1 MRTFGTQ
8 GPVDP
13 DRNYIVNRSEK
24 IEDFLHRVKE
34 GRYIVIF
41 APRQTGKTTFFQR
54 ALDILSREEKND
66 FPIQLNFE
74 VYGDC
79 TASVFYNGLYED
91 ILEAIENTFQQRGQ
105 SPPEI
110 LTQFLRN
117 AEITDHLSMQRFFRR
132 FGNLLNAEFGEQRVI
147 LIIDEFDGIPSE
159 AVRGFLHALR
169 RIYLT
174 TTPAKCPHSVSIIWN
189 GSLITSVISLR
200 VPGSGYSKYL
210 IRLKNSSGST
220 CFLLIW
226 INLLRV

>member
-8 GPVDP
+8 GPVGP
-13 DRNYIVNRSEK
+13 NRNYIVNRSEK

-34 GRYIVIF
+34 VRYIVIF

-147 LIIDEFDGIPSE
+147 LIIDEFDGIPYIS
-159 AVRGFLHALR
+159 RLPDTFG
-169 RIYLT
+169 
-174 TTPAKCPHSVSIIWN
+174 WN
-189 GSLITSVISLR
+189 GSLITSVISLL
-200 VPGSGYSKYL
+200 VPGSGYSKYP